1 MKNYKGDEM
10 NCIHWVK
17 DACELKEDLPGFREE
32 DIATCDIHLIGFC
45 SLYEEG

>member
-1 MKNYKGDEM
+1 M

-17 DACELKEDLPGFREE
+17 DTCELKEGLPGFSEE

-45 SLYEEG
+45 DSYEEV